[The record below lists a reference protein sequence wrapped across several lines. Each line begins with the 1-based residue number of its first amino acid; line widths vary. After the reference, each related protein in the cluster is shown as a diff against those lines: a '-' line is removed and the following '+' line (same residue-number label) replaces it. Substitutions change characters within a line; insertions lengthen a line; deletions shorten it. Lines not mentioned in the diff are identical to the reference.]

1 MNSSTHP
8 YEQEEVMAYLDG
20 ELSADR
26 ASGVAAHLRE
36 CAECAELAEQMR
48 GVSVH
53 LTNWSV
59 EPAPASLANGLEAA
73 RKDRA
78 LPKVERRKGIAAWLD
93 GRFAPLGDV
102 GYWERSA
109 LPLSPCSC
117 LPSGYRISGKSR
129 KCDRFKVTEGNRI

>member
-26 ASGVAAHLRE
+26 AAGVAAHLRE
-36 CAECAELAEQMR
+36 CAECAKLVEQMR

-59 EPAPASLANGLEAA
+59 EPAPASLTTNLKTA
-73 RKDRA
+73 RSTPA
-78 LPKVERRKGIAAWLD
+78 LAKENKPKGIAAWLD
-93 GRFAPLGDV
+93 GKFVPLRGRWVWGV
-102 GYWERSA
+102 GGAVAVAVLLLVVGRPN
-109 LPLSPCSC
+109 LLM
-117 LPSGYRISGKSR
+117 GK
-129 KCDRFKVTEGNRI
+129 TLEL

>member
-1 MNSSTHP
+1 MLREFEELSYEEIAKIIVRASEHGQVAAVSRAHGLARHSDGYSGESWRAEMNSSTHP

-26 ASGVAAHLRE
+26 AAGVAAHLRE

-59 EPAPASLANGLEAA
+59 EPAPASLTEN
-73 RKDRA
+73 RKDSEIGSYVG
-78 LPKVERRKGIAAWLD
+78 KRK
-93 GRFAPLGDV
+93 
-102 GYWERSA
+102 
-109 LPLSPCSC
+109 
-117 LPSGYRISGKSR
+117 
-129 KCDRFKVTEGNRI
+129 

>member
-26 ASGVAAHLRE
+26 AAGVAAHLRE
-36 CAECAELAEQMR
+36 CAECAKLVEQMR

-59 EPAPASLANGLEAA
+59 EPAPASLTEDLKTA
-73 RKDRA
+73 RSTPA
-78 LPKVERRKGIAAWLD
+78 LAKENKPKGIAAWLD
-93 GRFAPLGDV
+93 GKFVAFKRTLGMGSRGCRGSCCVAARCRAPECCQAGK
-102 GYWERSA
+102 RSNWY
-109 LPLSPCSC
+109 
-117 LPSGYRISGKSR
+117 GR
-129 KCDRFKVTEGNRI
+129 